1 METERFNEH
10 IVYNHHCPVI
20 RYKLAPYF
28 SVHGAILAKHHRG
41 QWNEEDGMLAQGRE
55 AKVTRF
61 LHVSSVHDAKQ
72 AEDGNV
78 GLLCLF
84 LKTTME
90 NFWLEYICCSRVLQ
104 RRSSFMQSLLIFLT
118 IRDLCKFLFE
128 VRRKDEDEERKTTKL
143 KCGIAL
149 LFVNHTYRYGES
161 SRWINWLIR
170 VLSLRKER

>member
-61 LHVSSVHDAKQ
+61 LHVSSVHDVKQ
-72 AEDGNV
+72 AEDGNI
-78 GLLCLF
+78 GLLAC
-84 LKTTME
+84 
-90 NFWLEYICCSRVLQ
+90 FWNNYGK
-104 RRSSFMQSLLIFLT
+104 FLT
-118 IRDLCKFLFE
+118 RVHL
-128 VRRKDEDEERKTTKL
+128 
-143 KCGIAL
+143 L
-149 LFVNHTYRYGES
+149 LFYVDPTLCNPSWYFGYESDATIGDLERFCANFCSKGGE
-161 SRWINWLIR
+161 RWR
-170 VLSLRKER
+170 RT